1 MEVQI
6 THICSIT
13 FQSYIDSKLQKSIE
27 TNFFLMTYFQNE
39 IPLFMI
45 FITLERIY
53 ILTRTVFALVII
65 NCSTLT
71 RKALG
76 KCAEDV

>member
-45 FITLERIY
+45 FY
-53 ILTRTVFALVII
+53 Y
-65 NCSTLT
+65 
-71 RKALG
+71 LG
-76 KCAEDV
+76 KDLYFDENRFGFSYNKLFNVNKKSTWKMC